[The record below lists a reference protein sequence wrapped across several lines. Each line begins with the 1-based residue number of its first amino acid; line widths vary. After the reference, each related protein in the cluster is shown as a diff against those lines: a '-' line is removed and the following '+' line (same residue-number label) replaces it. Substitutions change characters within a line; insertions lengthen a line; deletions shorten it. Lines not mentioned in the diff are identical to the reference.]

1 MAGCW
6 WVARSVT
13 ATAAPLALEQY
24 SGGLTRLT
32 GACPVPSRAGWIALV
47 LDLFVG
53 LEWTGD

>member
-1 MAGCW
+1 M
-6 WVARSVT
+6 ARSVT